1 MKKLLFLGLVSCASC
16 CFGQNESI
24 TDKLRAYSSEFTAE
38 KAYLQF
44 DKPYY
49 ATGDTLYFKAYLTM
63 GERHNL
69 AWIGSVLHVDLISP
83 QNKIVQSIN
92 LHADNG
98 ISWGDFA
105 LSDTLLAGNY
115 RVRAWT
121 RWMRNDPGSFF
132 EKVIPVGSLQSSRV
146 PESALPGKKIKAA
159 PDVQFLPEGGTLV
172 ADVASRIAFKAT
184 GTNGLGINVKGVVLD
199 NANKEVCSFASV
211 HLGMGSFSFTPQVG
225 QIYRAKLTYANGTE
239 NIITLPEAETR
250 GIALS
255 VNNDSISK
263 ASVRIIANPAYF
275 QENKGKS
282 YRLLIYSGGI
292 ANTVNFRL
300 DSSSMKMDIIKRR
313 LFTGVATITLFSG
326 SNEPLCER
334 LIFVQNYDQLNLE
347 TTTNKTVY
355 TPREKV
361 HIDLHSLTRAN
372 EPSIGHFSVSVT
384 DEAKVPENER
394 DEITILSQLLL
405 TSELKGYIEQPNYYF
420 TNINHKT
427 TADLDLVM
435 LTHGYRRFE
444 WKKLLKDEYLKPQ
457 YQPET
462 ALEIAGQ
469 ATNLM
474 GKPLAH
480 GTVSLIQIPGLLIS
494 RQTDNKG
501 NFVFKDLVFTDTG
514 RFVLQAVNSKN
525 KNYTKLIYKNDM
537 PEPEKEF
544 VPPAS
549 DTALQNMGPYMVN
562 TEKQQEQLNML
573 GLGKGKMLKGVTIRG
588 RKPDDKYFTF
598 SLAGAGNADQV
609 MHADE
614 IEKIEGPLD
623 VSLNGRLR
631 GVVFRKKTR
640 DITLQ
645 PWLAGGL
652 GMGPMLVIVD
662 GVEGADIGTMTASDV
677 ETVEVL
683 KGANA
688 AIYGM
693 QGGNGVLIITTKQGG
708 GLREKDITP
717 TGILPITVNG
727 FYKAREF
734 YSPKYDV
741 NPSSTHPDLR
751 STIYWQPELAT
762 DKDGNASFEYYN
774 ADGTGTYRVVI
785 EGIDDKGNIGRQVY
799 RYKVE

>member
-1 MKKLLFLGLVSCASC
+1 MKKLLFLGLVSCASY
-16 CFGQNESI
+16 CFGQDESI

-98 ISWGDFA
+98 ISWGDLA
-105 LSDTLLAGNY
+105 LSDTLPAGNY

-132 EKVIPVGSLQSSRV
+132 EKVIPIGSLQSSRV
-146 PESALPGKKIKAA
+146 PESALPEKKIKAA

-172 ADVASRIAFKAT
+172 AGVASRIAFKAT

-199 NANKEVCSFASV
+199 NANREVCSFASV
-211 HLGMGSFSFTPQVG
+211 HLGMGSFSFTPQAG
-225 QIYRAKLTYANGTE
+225 QTYRAKLTYGNGTD
-239 NIITLPEAETR
+239 NIITLPEAGTR
-250 GIALS
+250 GIVLS

-275 QENKGKS
+275 QENKGKN

-313 LFTGVATITLFSG
+313 LFTGVATITLFSEN
-326 SNEPLCER
+326 NEPLCER
-334 LIFVQNYDQLNLE
+334 LIFVQNYDQLSL
-347 TTTNKTVY
+347 KAISDKKQY
-355 TPREKV
+355 APREKV
-361 HIDLHSLTRAN
+361 KIDLHALTRAD
-372 EPSIGHFSVSVT
+372 EPSTGHFSVSVV
-384 DEAKVPENER
+384 DEGKVPDDENSET
-394 DEITILSQLLL
+394 TILSHLLL
-405 TSELKGYIEQPNYYF
+405 TSDLKGYVEQPNYYF
-420 TNINHKT
+420 ANITDKT

-444 WKKLLKDEYLKPQ
+444 WKTLLNGGYPAPK

-462 ALEIAGQ
+462 SLEIAGT

-474 GKPLAH
+474 GKPLVH
-480 GTVSLIQIPGLLIS
+480 GTVSLIALNGTYLSQK
-494 RQTDNKG
+494 TDAVG
-501 NFVFKDLVFTDTG
+501 NFCFSNLVFQDSAK
-514 RFVLQAVNSKN
+514 FILQAANAKN
-525 KNYTKLIYKNDM
+525 RNYTKINYINDK
-537 PEPEKEF
+537 PEPGKYTL
-544 VPPAS
+544 VPLADSAAGYLATYMNNARKQAS
-549 DTALQNMGPYMVN
+549 LT
-562 TEKQQEQLNML
+562 
-573 GLGKGKMLKGVTIRG
+573 GLLKGKMLKGATIKDRPVK
-588 RKPDDKYFTF
+588 RDDDYRTDSF
-598 SLAGAGNADQV
+598 AGAGHADQV

-614 IEKIEGPLD
+614 IEKIQGPLTT
-623 VSLNGRLR
+623 SLNGRLKGVIFVGGNG
-631 GVVFRKKTR
+631 GVV
-640 DITLQ
+640 
-645 PWLAGGL
+645 PVL
-652 GMGPMLVIVD
+652 GIFHGGPMLVVID
-662 GVEGADIGTMTASDV
+662 GFEDTDHRIDLNSFSANDI

-683 KGANA
+683 KFASTAVYGAD
-688 AIYGM
+688 
-693 QGGNGVLIITTKQGG
+693 GGEGVLVITTKRG
-708 GLREKDITP
+708 GLDPKNIKSI
-717 TGILPITVNG
+717 GILPITVNG
-727 FYKAREF
+727 FYEAREF

-741 NPSSTHPDLR
+741 DPNTTRPDLR

-762 DKDGNASFEYYN
+762 DKNGNASFEYYN